1 MSESTTRI
9 SELPENITYQVGNAP
24 QIMGNIAQMPN
35 PQSNSGHDDIGQN
48 TYVPLNIHPNPYGG
62 SQQPSVPPPPPQ
74 NIKQRFSEEERY
86 ELPQQRLPSRDI
98 PINTL
103 DYQHDEEIHANY
115 VPKAKLTSD
124 YIRQYEEASEE
135 TMRKHEKERHRE
147 RLAKSI
153 WEDLQVPLLIAIL
166 YFIFQMP
173 IVTTLLYKYFSFLSI
188 YSTDGN
194 MNFSGLLLKSALFG
208 SLFFGIQKITD
219 LVTSL

>member
-1 MSESTTRI
+1 MADSTTRI
-9 SELPENITYQVGNAP
+9 SELPENITYQVGNASP
-24 QIMGNIAQMPN
+24 IMGNIGQMPN
-35 PQSNSGHDDIGQN
+35 PQSNSGQVDMGQN

-74 NIKQRFSEEERY
+74 NIKQRFSDEEQY
-86 ELPQQRLPSRDI
+86 DVPQQRLPSRDI
-98 PINTL
+98 PTSTL
-103 DYQHDEEIHANY
+103 DYLNDEEVHANY

-124 YIRQYEEASEE
+124 YIRQYEEASED

-153 WEDLQVPLLIAIL
+153 WEDLQVPVLIAIL

-173 IVTTLLYKYFSFLSI
+173 VVTTLLYKYFSFLRI
-188 YSTDGN
+188 YSADGN

-208 SLFFGIQKITD
+208 SFFFGIQKITD
-219 LVTSL
+219 VITSL

>member
-74 NIKQRFSEEERY
+74 NIKQRFSEEDRY

-135 TMRKHEKERHRE
+135 TSKEAQRSQQRSQG
-147 RLAKSI
+147 RRRR
-153 WEDLQVPLLIAIL
+153 IL
-166 YFIFQMP
+166 KTQ
-173 IVTTLLYKYFSFLSI
+173 S
-188 YSTDGN
+188 
-194 MNFSGLLLKSALFG
+194 
-208 SLFFGIQKITD
+208 
-219 LVTSL
+219 

>member
-1 MSESTTRI
+1 MADSTTRI

-24 QIMGNIAQMPN
+24 PIMGNIAQMPN
-35 PQSNSGHDDIGQN
+35 PQSNSGQVDMGQN

-62 SQQPSVPPPPPQ
+62 SQQPSIPPPPPQ
-74 NIKQRFSEEERY
+74 NIKQRFSDEEQY
-86 ELPQQRLPSRDI
+86 DIPQQRLPSRDI
-98 PINTL
+98 PTSTL

-135 TMRKHEKERHRE
+135 TMRKHETGRHRE

-153 WEDLQVPLLIAIL
+153 WEDLQVPVLIAIL

-173 IVTTLLYKYFSFLSI
+173 VVTTLLYKYFSFLSI
-188 YSTDGN
+188 YSADGN

-208 SLFFGIQKITD
+208 SLFFGIQKVADLITS
-219 LVTSL
+219 V